1 MLLAAL
7 NELMASCL
15 SVLPLRKQEDG
26 QDMVEYALL
35 VGLLTL
41 GTIAVVVLVGPY
53 LKDTFQYVVNG
64 LASA

>member
-1 MLLAAL
+1 MLLATL
-7 NELMASCL
+7 NRFLASCW
-15 SVLPLRKQEDG
+15 SVLPVRKQEDG

-64 LASA
+64 LAGA